1 MVAQKVPSYGRL
13 ECYIIFRQ
21 YAVPIATRPSD
32 LVQFNGGRY
41 KGDYIRNLKP
51 TNSYLK
57 LESCDVSPD
66 GERFLIVKPPTQER
80 IERLQL

>member
-32 LVQFNGGRY
+32 LVQCNGGRY

-51 TNSYLK
+51 TNSYLNLTK
-57 LESCDVSPD
+57 SSPVQA
-66 GERFLIVKPPTQER
+66 EISRTVT
-80 IERLQL
+80 